1 MTFIKNSELPE
12 IWKFFM
18 IAQCIVEPVEI
29 LEFKQCIKAAPQK
42 YVTQKRPDIKLSKLL
57 KGKKSFA
64 QIAFN
69 QKVIEAFRKES
80 KFKLYKEDIKD

>member
-1 MTFIKNSELPE
+1 
-12 IWKFFM
+12 M

-42 YVTQKRPDIKLSKLL
+42 YVTQRRPDIKLSKLL
-57 KGKKSFA
+57 KGKKSFV

-69 QKVIEAFRKES
+69 
-80 KFKLYKEDIKD
+80 